1 MTGDDPLDLW
11 HGGADPDG
19 ETGRRWHEIVR
30 PFAEHPQ
37 AQAVL
42 LGFACDEGV
51 RRNHGR
57 PGAAKGPAA
66 LRRMASTLPAWP
78 GLQIA
83 DGRDVRCDDTDLESA
98 QARQAERVAA
108 AIERGALPIG
118 IGGGHEIAYATYR
131 GILQSKV
138 PSGRKIERLGI
149 LNFDAHFDLRRDQR
163 ATSGTPF
170 LQALVD
176 AAGSERSV
184 SYRVLGISETAN
196 TQALFDTARRHNVQH
211 VLDTELLA
219 RDLAAQLSELAIWM
233 ASIDALHLSFCLD
246 VLPQSV
252 APGVSAPAAR
262 GVGLDL
268 IEPLLVEAAG
278 SGKLVA
284 ADIAE
289 LNPAFDRDSAT
300 ARVAARLLW
309 LIVRSALRAR
319 GNGK

>member
-1 MTGDDPLDLW
+1 MNGEDPLDLW
-11 HGGADPDG
+11 HGRADPDG
-19 ETGRRWHEIVR
+19 DAGRRWHEIVR

-37 AQAVL
+37 AQAVV

-57 PGAAKGPAA
+57 PGAANGPAA

-78 GLQIA
+78 GLQLA

-98 QARQAERVAA
+98 QTRQAERVAA
-108 AIERGALPIG
+108 ALDRGALPLG
-118 IGGGHEIAYATYR
+118 FGGGHEIAFATYR
-131 GILQSKV
+131 GIVQSQA
-138 PSGRKIERLGI
+138 GRKIKRLGI

-176 AAGSERSV
+176 AAGRELSV
-184 SYRVLGISETAN
+184 SYRVLGVSETAN

-211 VLDTELLA
+211 VLDTQLA
-219 RDLAAQLSELAIWM
+219 PRDLAAQLSELAIWM
-233 ASIDALHLSFCLD
+233 ASIDALYLSFCLD

-252 APGVSAPAAR
+252 APGVSAPAPR

-289 LNPAFDRDSAT
+289 LNPAFDRDNAT
-300 ARVAARLLW
+300 ARVAARVLW
-309 LIVRSALRAR
+309 LIVRAALRAR

>member
-1 MTGDDPLDLW
+1 MNGEDPLDLW
-11 HGGADPDG
+11 HGRADPDG
-19 ETGRRWHEIVR
+19 DAGRRWHEIVR
-30 PFAEHPQ
+30 PFADHPQ
-37 AQAVL
+37 AQAVV

-57 PGAAKGPAA
+57 PGAANGPAA

-78 GLQIA
+78 GLQLA

-98 QARQAERVAA
+98 QTRQAERVAA
-108 AIERGALPIG
+108 ALDRGALPLG
-118 IGGGHEIAYATYR
+118 FGGGHEIAFATYQ
-131 GILQSKV
+131 GIVQSQT
-138 PSGRKIERLGI
+138 GRKIKRLGI

-170 LQALVD
+170 LQALLD
-176 AAGSERSV
+176 AAGRELSV
-184 SYRVLGISETAN
+184 SYRVLGVSETAN

-211 VLDTELLA
+211 VLDTQLA
-219 RDLAAQLSELAIWM
+219 PRDLAAQLSELAIWM
-233 ASIDALHLSFCLD
+233 ASIDALYLSFCLD

-252 APGVSAPAAR
+252 APGVSAPAPR

-278 SGKLVA
+278 SGKLAA

-289 LNPAFDRDSAT
+289 LNPAFDRDNAT
-300 ARVAARLLW
+300 ARVAARVLW
-309 LIVRSALRAR
+309 LIVRAALRAR

>member
-11 HGGADPDG
+11 HGRADPDG

>member
-11 HGGADPDG
+11 HGRADPDG

-83 DGRDVRCDDTDLESA
+83 DGRDVRCDNTDLESA

-211 VLDTELLA
+211 VLDTQLLA

>member
-11 HGGADPDG
+11 HGRADPDG

-98 QARQAERVAA
+98 QARQAERIAA